1 MFSTRGAFV
10 ISFLLV
16 ALCYVNSLPNDFVF
30 DDAPIVSSNPVI
42 RTISPIQF
50 LKSPYWTKQQY
61 AGIYRPFVVFSLSVD
76 YAIWKRW
83 APGFRLTNLAVHAIS
98 GVLVFSLCETI
109 AGGGI
114 VPLIAMIIYLVHP
127 VHTDAVTTI
136 VGRSELFA
144 ACFFLAAWLLFRK
157 GRTGWTALAFFLAVL
172 SKENAIVLPAILLL
186 DRSYSKARGF
196 RVSDPLPPFFDASPF
211 PWGCALSRL
220 RFARARAS
228 RAALPLTEGENHS
241 PLREGETAS
250 VASGGGRF
258 RTLWAKSVRL
268 LPLVLVALAY
278 LALRYSVLG
287 GLGIP
292 VSAQYMGG
300 RLTYFERLLTS
311 GRVFI
316 QYLIL
321 IFYPLNLAGDYDYN
335 AIPIANFLDWDAW
348 LGLLLIAATV
358 VTAYFYRHR
367 NRAVSFGL
375 SFALIAFIPASNWI
389 MPISILMAERFLYL
403 PLIGLALVGATALSQ
418 LADRRVRRLVSFGA
432 LTVGIVLCNSHD
444 YIRRD
449 DFTFFKNMVR
459 VVPNSAKARL
469 GWGFALTKAGRNDE
483 AERELEAGLR
493 IIPDYPELLAAL
505 ALARTTS
512 TSCVRAWPLLNRA
525 IQIDP
530 KHADTQRRMADC
542 YLKEGRV
549 SEAESMYRQAAQ
561 SIPNPDAMLYFMWGV
576 SLENSGQSTDA
587 IAAYERA
594 ALIEPENR
602 FLQQKIDALR
612 KTISRQDYR

>member
-1 MFSTRGAFV
+1 MAAMFSTRGAFV

-30 DDAPIVSSNPVI
+30 DDGPIVSSNPVI

-83 APGFRLTNLAVHAIS
+83 APGFRLTNLAVHAIN
-98 GVLVFSLCETI
+98 GVLVFSLYQSI
-109 AGGGI
+109 AGAGI

-127 VHTDAVTTI
+127 VHTEAVTTI

-144 ACFFLAAWLLFRK
+144 ACFLLAAWLLFRQ
-157 GRTGWTALAFFLAVL
+157 GRTGWAALAFLLALL

-186 DRSYSKARGF
+186 TSPRG
-196 RVSDPLPPFFDASPF
+196 RR
-211 PWGCALSRL
+211 WI
-220 RFARARAS
+220 
-228 RAALPLTEGENHS
+228 
-241 PLREGETAS
+241 
-250 VASGGGRF
+250 
-258 RTLWAKSVRL
+258 RL
-268 LPLVLVALAY
+268 LPMIFVALAY
-278 LALRYSVLG
+278 LAMRYSVLG

-316 QYLIL
+316 QYLTL
-321 IFYPLNLAGDYDYN
+321 IFYPLHLAGDYDYN
-335 AIPIANFLDWDAW
+335 AIPIANFVDWDAW
-348 LGLLLIAATV
+348 LGLVLIAATV

-367 NRAVSFGL
+367 NWAVSLGL

-403 PLIGLALVGATALSQ
+403 PMIGLALVGATALSQ
-418 LADRRVRRLVSFGA
+418 LEDRRLRRLVGIGA
-432 LTVGIVLCNSHD
+432 LFTAIVLCNSHD

-512 TSCVRAWPLLNRA
+512 TSCARAWPLLNRA

-602 FLQQKIDALR
+602 FFQQKIEALR
-612 KTISRQDYR
+612 KTISRPDYR

>member
-1 MFSTRGAFV
+1 MAAMFSTRGAFV

-30 DDAPIVSSNPVI
+30 DDGPIVSSNPVI

-83 APGFRLTNLAVHAIS
+83 APGFRLTNLAVHAIN
-98 GVLVFSLCETI
+98 GVLVFSLYQSI
-109 AGGGI
+109 AGAGI

-127 VHTDAVTTI
+127 VHTEAVTTI

-144 ACFFLAAWLLFRK
+144 ACFLLAAWLLFRQ
-157 GRTGWTALAFFLAVL
+157 GRTGWAALAFFLALL

-186 DRSYSKARGF
+186 DSFFSRARGS
-196 RVSDPLPPFFDASPF
+196 RVSDPLPPSLD
-211 PWGCALSRL
+211 
-220 RFARARAS
+220 AS
-228 RAALPLTEGENHS
+228 RAALPLTEGE
-241 PLREGETAS
+241 TAS
-250 VASGGGRF
+250 ETSGGGRF

-268 LPLVLVALAY
+268 LLLVLVALVY
-278 LALRYSVLG
+278 LAVRYSVLG

-335 AIPIANFLDWDAW
+335 AIPIANFVDWDAW

-367 NRAVSFGL
+367 NWAVSLGL

-403 PLIGLALVGATALSQ
+403 PFIGLALVGATAMSQ
-418 LADRRVRRLVSFGA
+418 LEDRRLRRLVGIGA
-432 LTVGIVLCNSHD
+432 LCMAIVLCNSHD

-493 IIPDYPELLAAL
+493 IIPDYPELLSVL

-512 TSCVRAWPLLNRA
+512 TSCVRAWPLLSRA

-530 KHADTQRRMADC
+530 KHADTERRMADC

-602 FLQQKIDALR
+602 FFHQKIDALR

>member
-1 MFSTRGAFV
+1 MASSALRQNIPIRAMAAMFSTRGAFV

-42 RTISPIQF
+42 RIISPIQF

-61 AGIYRPFVVFSLSVD
+61 EGIYRPFVVFSLSVD

-83 APGFRLTNLAVHAIS
+83 APGFRLTNLAVHAIN
-98 GVLVFSLCETI
+98 GVLVFSVCQTI
-109 AGGGI
+109 AGAGI

-127 VHTDAVTTI
+127 EHTEAVTSI

-144 ACFFLAAWLLFRK
+144 ACFLLAAWLLFRQ
-157 GRTGWTALAFFLAVL
+157 GRSIWSALAFVLALL

-186 DRSYSKARGF
+186 DRPYSKARGS
-196 RVSDPLPPFFDASPF
+196 RVSDPLPHSLDDRLF

-228 RAALPLTEGENHS
+228 WAALPPT
-241 PLREGETAS
+241 EGETAS

-311 GRVFI
+311 VGVFI
-316 QYLIL
+316 QYPIL
-321 IFYPLNLAGDYDYN
+321 IFYSLILSGDYDYN

-459 VVPNSAKARL
+459 VFPNSAKARL

-505 ALARTTS
+505 ALLS
-512 TSCVRAWPLLNRA
+512 T
-525 IQIDP
+525 
-530 KHADTQRRMADC
+530 
-542 YLKEGRV
+542 
-549 SEAESMYRQAAQ
+549 
-561 SIPNPDAMLYFMWGV
+561 
-576 SLENSGQSTDA
+576 
-587 IAAYERA
+587 
-594 ALIEPENR
+594 
-602 FLQQKIDALR
+602 
-612 KTISRQDYR
+612 

>member
-1 MFSTRGAFV
+1 MPIRAMAAMFSTRRAFV
-10 ISFLLV
+10 ISLLLV

-30 DDAPIVSSNPVI
+30 DDGPIVSSNPVI

-83 APGFRLTNLAVHAIS
+83 APGFRLTNLAVHAIN
-98 GVLVFSLCETI
+98 GVLVFSLYQSI
-109 AGGGI
+109 AGAGI

-127 VHTDAVTTI
+127 VHTEAVTTI

-144 ACFFLAAWLLFRK
+144 ACFLLAAWLIF
-157 GRTGWTALAFFLAVL
+157 
-172 SKENAIVLPAILLL
+172 
-186 DRSYSKARGF
+186 
-196 RVSDPLPPFFDASPF
+196 
-211 PWGCALSRL
+211 
-220 RFARARAS
+220 
-228 RAALPLTEGENHS
+228 
-241 PLREGETAS
+241 
-250 VASGGGRF
+250 
-258 RTLWAKSVRL
+258 
-268 LPLVLVALAY
+268 VALVY

-335 AIPIANFLDWDAW
+335 AIPIANFVDWDAW

-367 NRAVSFGL
+367 NWAVSLGL

-389 MPISILMAERFLYL
+389 MPISIIMAERFLYL
-403 PLIGLALVGATALSQ
+403 TLICLSLVVAAALSH
-418 LADRRVRRLVSFGA
+418 LSYRRLRRLVGIGA
-432 LTVGIVLCNSHD
+432 LSTAIVLCNSHD

-469 GWGFALTKAGRNDE
+469 GWGFAL
-483 AERELEAGLR
+483 
-493 IIPDYPELLAAL
+493 
-505 ALARTTS
+505 
-512 TSCVRAWPLLNRA
+512 
-525 IQIDP
+525 
-530 KHADTQRRMADC
+530 
-542 YLKEGRV
+542 
-549 SEAESMYRQAAQ
+549 
-561 SIPNPDAMLYFMWGV
+561 
-576 SLENSGQSTDA
+576 
-587 IAAYERA
+587 
-594 ALIEPENR
+594 
-602 FLQQKIDALR
+602 
-612 KTISRQDYR
+612 

>member
-1 MFSTRGAFV
+1 MLIRAMAAMFSTSRAFV

-30 DDAPIVSSNPVI
+30 DDGPIVSSNPVI

-83 APGFRLTNLAVHAIS
+83 APGFRLTNLAVHAIN
-98 GVLVFSLCETI
+98 GVLVFSLYQSI
-109 AGGGI
+109 AGAGI

-127 VHTDAVTTI
+127 VHTEAVTTI

-144 ACFFLAAWLLFRK
+144 ACFLLAAWLLFRQ
-157 GRTGWTALAFFLAVL
+157 GRTGWAALAFLLALL

-186 DRSYSKARGF
+186 TSPRG
-196 RVSDPLPPFFDASPF
+196 RR
-211 PWGCALSRL
+211 WI
-220 RFARARAS
+220 
-228 RAALPLTEGENHS
+228 
-241 PLREGETAS
+241 
-250 VASGGGRF
+250 
-258 RTLWAKSVRL
+258 RL
-268 LPLVLVALAY
+268 LPMIFVALAY

-311 GRVFI
+311 GRVFL

-321 IFYPLNLAGDYDYN
+321 IFYPVHLAGDYDYN
-335 AIPIANFLDWDAW
+335 AIPIANFVDWDAW
-348 LGLLLIAATV
+348 LGLVLIAATV

-367 NRAVSFGL
+367 NWAVSLGL
-375 SFALIAFIPASNWI
+375 SFALIVFIPASNWI

-403 PLIGLALVGATALSQ
+403 PMIGLALVGATALSQ
-418 LADRRVRRLVSFGA
+418 LEDRRLRRLVGIGA
-432 LTVGIVLCNSHD
+432 LSTAVVLCNSHD

-512 TSCVRAWPLLNRA
+512 TSCARAWPLLNRA

-602 FLQQKIDALR
+602 FFQQKIEALR
-612 KTISRQDYR
+612 KTISRPDYR

>member
-1 MFSTRGAFV
+1 MAAMFSTRGAFV

-30 DDAPIVSSNPVI
+30 DDGPIVSSNPVI

-83 APGFRLTNLAVHAIS
+83 APGFRLTNLAVHAIN
-98 GVLVFSLCETI
+98 GVLVFSLYQSI
-109 AGGGI
+109 AGAGI

-127 VHTDAVTTI
+127 VHTEAVTTI

-144 ACFFLAAWLLFRK
+144 ACFLLAAWLLFRQ
-157 GRTGWTALAFFLAVL
+157 GRTGWAALAFFLALL

-186 DRSYSKARGF
+186 TSPRG
-196 RVSDPLPPFFDASPF
+196 RR
-211 PWGCALSRL
+211 WI
-220 RFARARAS
+220 
-228 RAALPLTEGENHS
+228 
-241 PLREGETAS
+241 
-250 VASGGGRF
+250 
-258 RTLWAKSVRL
+258 RL
-268 LPLVLVALAY
+268 LPMIFVALAY

-316 QYLIL
+316 QYVTL
-321 IFYPLNLAGDYDYN
+321 IFYPVHLAGDYDYN
-335 AIPIANFLDWDAW
+335 AIPIANFVDWDAW
-348 LGLLLIAATV
+348 LGLVLIAATV

-367 NRAVSFGL
+367 NWAVSFGL

-459 VVPNSAKARL
+459 VFPNSAKARL

>member
-1 MFSTRGAFV
+1 MAAMFSTRGAFV

-30 DDAPIVSSNPVI
+30 DDGPIVSSNPVI

-83 APGFRLTNLAVHAIS
+83 APGFRLTNLAVHAIN
-98 GVLVFSLCETI
+98 GVLVFSLYQSI
-109 AGGGI
+109 AGAGI

-127 VHTDAVTTI
+127 VHTEAVTTI

-144 ACFFLAAWLLFRK
+144 ACFLLAAWLLFRQ
-157 GRTGWTALAFFLAVL
+157 GRTGWAALAFFLALL

-186 DRSYSKARGF
+186 TSPRG
-196 RVSDPLPPFFDASPF
+196 RR
-211 PWGCALSRL
+211 WI
-220 RFARARAS
+220 
-228 RAALPLTEGENHS
+228 
-241 PLREGETAS
+241 
-250 VASGGGRF
+250 
-258 RTLWAKSVRL
+258 RL
-268 LPLVLVALAY
+268 LPMIFVALAY
-278 LALRYSVLG
+278 LAMRYSVLG

-321 IFYPLNLAGDYDYN
+321 TFYPLHLAGDYDYN
-335 AIPIANFLDWDAW
+335 AIPIANFVDWDAW
-348 LGLLLIAATV
+348 LGLVLIAATV
-358 VTAYFYRHR
+358 ATAYSYRHR
-367 NRAVSFGL
+367 NWAVSLGL

-403 PLIGLALVGATALSQ
+403 PMIGLALVGATALSQ
-418 LADRRVRRLVSFGA
+418 LEDRRLRRLVGIGA
-432 LTVGIVLCNSHD
+432 LSTAIVLCNSHD

-483 AERELEAGLR
+483 AEHELEAGLR
-493 IIPDYPELLAAL
+493 IIPDYPELLAVL

-512 TSCVRAWPLLNRA
+512 TSCARAWPLLNRA

-602 FLQQKIDALR
+602 FFQQKIEALR
-612 KTISRQDYR
+612 KTISRPDYR

>member
-30 DDAPIVSSNPVI
+30 DDGPIVSSNPVI

-83 APGFRLTNLAVHAIS
+83 APGFRLTNLAVHAIN
-98 GVLVFSLCETI
+98 GVLVFSLYQSI
-109 AGGGI
+109 AGAGI

-127 VHTDAVTTI
+127 VHTEAVTTI

-144 ACFFLAAWLLFRK
+144 ACFLLAAWLLFRQ
-157 GRTGWTALAFFLAVL
+157 GRTGWAALAFLLALL
-172 SKENAIVLPAILLL
+172 SKENAIVLPAVLLL
-186 DRSYSKARGF
+186 TSPRG
-196 RVSDPLPPFFDASPF
+196 RR
-211 PWGCALSRL
+211 WI
-220 RFARARAS
+220 
-228 RAALPLTEGENHS
+228 
-241 PLREGETAS
+241 
-250 VASGGGRF
+250 
-258 RTLWAKSVRL
+258 RL
-268 LPLVLVALAY
+268 LPMIFVALAY

-316 QYLIL
+316 EYLIL
-321 IFYPLNLAGDYDYN
+321 TFYPLHLAGDYDYN
-335 AIPIANFLDWDAW
+335 AIPIANFVDWDAW
-348 LGLLLIAATV
+348 LGLVLIAATV

-367 NRAVSFGL
+367 NWAVSLGL

-403 PLIGLALVGATALSQ
+403 PMIGLALVGAAALSQ
-418 LADRRVRRLVSFGA
+418 LEDRRLRRLVGIGA
-432 LTVGIVLCNSHD
+432 LSTAIVLCNSHD

-512 TSCVRAWPLLNRA
+512 TSCARAWPLLNRA

-602 FLQQKIDALR
+602 FFQQKIEALR
-612 KTISRQDYR
+612 KTISRPDYR

>member
-1 MFSTRGAFV
+1 MAAMFSTRGAFV

-30 DDAPIVSSNPVI
+30 DDGPIVSSNPVI

-83 APGFRLTNLAVHAIS
+83 APGFRLTNLAVHAIN
-98 GVLVFSLCETI
+98 GVLVFSLYQSI
-109 AGGGI
+109 AGAGI

-127 VHTDAVTTI
+127 VHTEAVTTI

-144 ACFFLAAWLLFRK
+144 ACFLLAAWLLFRQ
-157 GRTGWTALAFFLAVL
+157 GRTGWAALAFFLALL
-172 SKENAIVLPAILLL
+172 SKENAIVLPAVLLL
-186 DRSYSKARGF
+186 TSPRG
-196 RVSDPLPPFFDASPF
+196 RR
-211 PWGCALSRL
+211 WI
-220 RFARARAS
+220 
-228 RAALPLTEGENHS
+228 
-241 PLREGETAS
+241 
-250 VASGGGRF
+250 
-258 RTLWAKSVRL
+258 RL
-268 LPLVLVALAY
+268 LPMIFVALAY
-278 LALRYSVLG
+278 LAMRYSVLG

-321 IFYPLNLAGDYDYN
+321 TFYPLHLAGDYDYN
-335 AIPIANFLDWDAW
+335 AIPIANFVDWDAW
-348 LGLLLIAATV
+348 LGLVLITATV

-367 NRAVSFGL
+367 NWTVSLGL
-375 SFALIAFIPASNWI
+375 SFALVTFIPASNWI

-403 PLIGLALVGATALSQ
+403 PMIGLALVGATALSQ
-418 LADRRVRRLVSFGA
+418 LEDRRLRRLVGIGA
-432 LTVGIVLCNSHD
+432 LSTAIVLCNSHD

-483 AERELEAGLR
+483 AEHELEAGLR
-493 IIPDYPELLAAL
+493 IIPDYPELLAVL

-512 TSCVRAWPLLNRA
+512 TSCARAWPLLNRA

-602 FLQQKIDALR
+602 FFQQKIEALR
-612 KTISRQDYR
+612 KTISRPDYR

>member
-1 MFSTRGAFV
+1 MAAMFSTRGAFV

-30 DDAPIVSSNPVI
+30 DDGPIVSSNPVI

-83 APGFRLTNLAVHAIS
+83 APGFRLTNLAVHAIN
-98 GVLVFSLCETI
+98 GVLVFSLYQSI
-109 AGGGI
+109 AGAGI

-127 VHTDAVTTI
+127 VHTEAVTTI

-144 ACFFLAAWLLFRK
+144 ACFLLAAWLLFRQ
-157 GRTGWTALAFFLAVL
+157 GRTGWAALAFLLALL

-186 DRSYSKARGF
+186 TSPRG
-196 RVSDPLPPFFDASPF
+196 RR
-211 PWGCALSRL
+211 WI
-220 RFARARAS
+220 
-228 RAALPLTEGENHS
+228 
-241 PLREGETAS
+241 
-250 VASGGGRF
+250 
-258 RTLWAKSVRL
+258 RL
-268 LPLVLVALAY
+268 LPMIFVALAY
-278 LALRYSVLG
+278 LAMRYSVLG

-335 AIPIANFLDWDAW
+335 AIPIANFVDWDAW

-367 NRAVSFGL
+367 NWAVSLGL

-403 PLIGLALVGATALSQ
+403 PFIGLALVGATAVSQ
-418 LADRRVRRLVSFGA
+418 LEDRRLRRLVGIGA
-432 LTVGIVLCNSHD
+432 LCMAIVLCNSHD

-493 IIPDYPELLAAL
+493 IIPDYPELLSVL
-505 ALARTTS
+505 ALVRTTS
-512 TSCVRAWPLLNRA
+512 TSCVRAWPLLSLA

-602 FLQQKIDALR
+602 FFQQKIDALR

>member
-1 MFSTRGAFV
+1 MAAMFSTRGAFV

-30 DDAPIVSSNPVI
+30 DDGPIVSSNPVI

-83 APGFRLTNLAVHAIS
+83 APGFRLTNLAVHAIN
-98 GVLVFSLCETI
+98 GVLVFSLYQSI
-109 AGGGI
+109 AGAGI

-127 VHTDAVTTI
+127 VHTEAVTTI

-144 ACFFLAAWLLFRK
+144 ACFLLAAWLLFRQ
-157 GRTGWTALAFFLAVL
+157 GRTGWAALAFLLALL

-186 DRSYSKARGF
+186 TSPRG
-196 RVSDPLPPFFDASPF
+196 RR
-211 PWGCALSRL
+211 WI
-220 RFARARAS
+220 
-228 RAALPLTEGENHS
+228 
-241 PLREGETAS
+241 
-250 VASGGGRF
+250 
-258 RTLWAKSVRL
+258 RL
-268 LPLVLVALAY
+268 LPMIFVALAY
-278 LALRYSVLG
+278 LAMRYSVLG

-316 QYLIL
+316 EYLIL
-321 IFYPLNLAGDYDYN
+321 TFYPLHLAGDYDYN
-335 AIPIANFLDWDAW
+335 AIPIANFVDWDAW

-367 NRAVSFGL
+367 NWAVSLGL

-403 PLIGLALVGATALSQ
+403 PMIGLALVGATALSQ
-418 LADRRVRRLVSFGA
+418 LEDRRLRRLVGIGA
-432 LTVGIVLCNSHD
+432 LSTAIVLCNSHD

-512 TSCVRAWPLLNRA
+512 TSCARAWPLLNRA

-602 FLQQKIDALR
+602 FFQQKIEALR
-612 KTISRQDYR
+612 KTISRPDYR

>member
-1 MFSTRGAFV
+1 MAAMFSTRGAFV

-30 DDAPIVSSNPVI
+30 DDGPIVSSNPVI

-83 APGFRLTNLAVHAIS
+83 APGFRLTNLAVHAIN
-98 GVLVFSLCETI
+98 GVLVFSLYQSI
-109 AGGGI
+109 AGAGI

-127 VHTDAVTTI
+127 VHTEAVTTI

-144 ACFFLAAWLLFRK
+144 ACFLLAAWLLFRQ
-157 GRTGWTALAFFLAVL
+157 GRTGWAALAFLLALL

-186 DRSYSKARGF
+186 TSPRG
-196 RVSDPLPPFFDASPF
+196 RR
-211 PWGCALSRL
+211 WI
-220 RFARARAS
+220 
-228 RAALPLTEGENHS
+228 
-241 PLREGETAS
+241 
-250 VASGGGRF
+250 
-258 RTLWAKSVRL
+258 RL
-268 LPLVLVALAY
+268 LPMIFVALAY
-278 LALRYSVLG
+278 LAMRYSVLG

-321 IFYPLNLAGDYDYN
+321 TFYPLHLAGDYDYN
-335 AIPIANFLDWDAW
+335 AIPIANFVDWDAW
-348 LGLLLIAATV
+348 LGLVLIAATV

-367 NRAVSFGL
+367 NWAVSLGL

-403 PLIGLALVGATALSQ
+403 PMIGLALVGAAALSQ
-418 LADRRVRRLVSFGA
+418 LEDRRLRRLVGIGA
-432 LTVGIVLCNSHD
+432 LSTAIVLCNSHD

-512 TSCVRAWPLLNRA
+512 TSCARAWPLLNRA

-602 FLQQKIDALR
+602 FFQQKIEALR
-612 KTISRQDYR
+612 KTISRPDYR

>member
-1 MFSTRGAFV
+1 MAAMFSTRGAFV

-30 DDAPIVSSNPVI
+30 DDGPIVSSNPVI

-83 APGFRLTNLAVHAIS
+83 APGFRLTNLAVHAIN
-98 GVLVFSLCETI
+98 GVLVFSLYQSI
-109 AGGGI
+109 AGAGI

-127 VHTDAVTTI
+127 VHTEAVTTI

-144 ACFFLAAWLLFRK
+144 ACFLLAAWLLFRQ
-157 GRTGWTALAFFLAVL
+157 GRTGWAALAFFLALL

-186 DRSYSKARGF
+186 TSPFGRGQRRDSQQAGAQGEGSGPETLTLSRGF
-196 RVSDPLPPFFDASPF
+196 
-211 PWGCALSRL
+211 ALSGS
-220 RFARARAS
+220 RFA
-228 RAALPLTEGENHS
+228 PS
-241 PLREGETAS
+241 PK
-250 VASGGGRF
+250 GRG
-258 RTLWAKSVRL
+258 WIRL
-268 LPLVLVALAY
+268 LPMIFVALVY

-335 AIPIANFLDWDAW
+335 AIPIANFVDWDAW

-367 NRAVSFGL
+367 NWAVSLGL

-403 PLIGLALVGATALSQ
+403 PFIGLALVGATAVSQ
-418 LADRRVRRLVSFGA
+418 LEDRRLRRLAGIGA
-432 LTVGIVLCNSHD
+432 LCMAIVLCNSHD

-493 IIPDYPELLAAL
+493 IIPDYPELLSVL
-505 ALARTTS
+505 ALVRTTS
-512 TSCVRAWPLLNRA
+512 TSCVRAWPLLSLA

-602 FLQQKIDALR
+602 FFQQKIDALR

>member
-30 DDAPIVSSNPVI
+30 DDGPIVSSNPVI

-83 APGFRLTNLAVHAIS
+83 APGFRLTNLAVHAIN
-98 GVLVFSLCETI
+98 GVLVFSLYQSI
-109 AGGGI
+109 AGAGI

-127 VHTDAVTTI
+127 VHTEAVTTI

-144 ACFFLAAWLLFRK
+144 ACFLLAAWLLFRQ
-157 GRTGWTALAFFLAVL
+157 GRTGWAALAFFLALL

-186 DRSYSKARGF
+186 TSPRG
-196 RVSDPLPPFFDASPF
+196 RR
-211 PWGCALSRL
+211 WI
-220 RFARARAS
+220 
-228 RAALPLTEGENHS
+228 
-241 PLREGETAS
+241 
-250 VASGGGRF
+250 
-258 RTLWAKSVRL
+258 RL
-268 LPLVLVALAY
+268 LPMIFVALAY
-278 LALRYSVLG
+278 LAMRYSVLG

-316 QYLIL
+316 EYLIL
-321 IFYPLNLAGDYDYN
+321 TFYPLHLAGDYDYN
-335 AIPIANFLDWDAW
+335 AIPIANFVDWDAW
-348 LGLLLIAATV
+348 LGLVLIAATV

-367 NRAVSFGL
+367 NWAVSLGL

-403 PLIGLALVGATALSQ
+403 PMIGLALVGATALSQ
-418 LADRRVRRLVSFGA
+418 LEDRRLRRLVGIGA
-432 LTVGIVLCNSHD
+432 LSTAIVLCNSHD

-493 IIPDYPELLAAL
+493 IIPDYPELLAVL

-512 TSCVRAWPLLNRA
+512 TSCARAWPLLNRA

-602 FLQQKIDALR
+602 FFQQKIEALR
-612 KTISRQDYR
+612 KTISRPDYR

>member
-30 DDAPIVSSNPVI
+30 DDGPIVSSNPVI

-83 APGFRLTNLAVHAIS
+83 APGFRLTNLAVHAIN
-98 GVLVFSLCETI
+98 GVLVFSLYQSI
-109 AGGGI
+109 AGAGI

-127 VHTDAVTTI
+127 VHTEAVTTI

-144 ACFFLAAWLLFRK
+144 ACFLLAAWLLFRQ
-157 GRTGWTALAFFLAVL
+157 GRTGWAALAFFLALL

-186 DRSYSKARGF
+186 TSPRG
-196 RVSDPLPPFFDASPF
+196 RR
-211 PWGCALSRL
+211 WI
-220 RFARARAS
+220 
-228 RAALPLTEGENHS
+228 
-241 PLREGETAS
+241 
-250 VASGGGRF
+250 
-258 RTLWAKSVRL
+258 RL
-268 LPLVLVALAY
+268 LPMIFVALAY
-278 LALRYSVLG
+278 LAMRYSVLG

-316 QYLIL
+316 QYLTL
-321 IFYPLNLAGDYDYN
+321 IFYPLHLAGDYDYN
-335 AIPIANFLDWDAW
+335 AIPIANFVDWDAW
-348 LGLLLIAATV
+348 LGLVLIAATV
-358 VTAYFYRHR
+358 ATAYFCRHR
-367 NRAVSFGL
+367 NWAVSLGL
-375 SFALIAFIPASNWI
+375 SFALIVFIPASNWI

-403 PLIGLALVGATALSQ
+403 PMIGLALVGATALSQ
-418 LADRRVRRLVSFGA
+418 LEDRRLRRLVGIGA
-432 LTVGIVLCNSHD
+432 LSTAIVLCNSHD

-493 IIPDYPELLAAL
+493 IIPDYPELLAVL

-512 TSCVRAWPLLNRA
+512 TSCARAWPLLNRA

-602 FLQQKIDALR
+602 FFQQKIEALR
-612 KTISRQDYR
+612 KTISRPDYR

>member
-1 MFSTRGAFV
+1 MAAMFSVRGAVV

-30 DDAPIVSSNPVI
+30 DDGPIVSSNPVI
-42 RTISPIQF
+42 RAITPIQF

-61 AGIYRPFVVFSLSVD
+61 AGIYRPFVIFSLSID

-83 APGFRLTNLAVHAIS
+83 APGFRLINLVVHATN
-98 GVLVFSLCETI
+98 GVLVFLLCQSL
-109 AGGGI
+109 GGTGI
-114 VPLIAMIIYLVHP
+114 IPLTAMIIYVAHP

-321 IFYPLNLAGDYDYN
+321 TFYPLNLAGDYDYN
-335 AIPIANFLDWDAW
+335 SIPIAKAVDWDAW
-348 LGLLLIAATV
+348 LGLLLIATV
-358 VTAYFYRHR
+358 AITACLYRRR
-367 NRAVSFGL
+367 NGVVSLGL
-375 SFALIAFIPASNWI
+375 WFVLIALIPGSNWI

-403 PLIGLALVGATALSQ
+403 PLVGLSLVGAVAFSQ
-418 LADRRVRRLVSFGA
+418 FKDERL
-432 LTVGIVLCNSHD
+432 
-444 YIRRD
+444 
-449 DFTFFKNMVR
+449 
-459 VVPNSAKARL
+459 
-469 GWGFALTKAGRNDE
+469 
-483 AERELEAGLR
+483 
-493 IIPDYPELLAAL
+493 
-505 ALARTTS
+505 
-512 TSCVRAWPLLNRA
+512 
-525 IQIDP
+525 
-530 KHADTQRRMADC
+530 
-542 YLKEGRV
+542 
-549 SEAESMYRQAAQ
+549 
-561 SIPNPDAMLYFMWGV
+561 
-576 SLENSGQSTDA
+576 
-587 IAAYERA
+587 
-594 ALIEPENR
+594 
-602 FLQQKIDALR
+602 
-612 KTISRQDYR
+612 

>member
-1 MFSTRGAFV
+1 MAAMFSTRGAFV

-30 DDAPIVSSNPVI
+30 DDGPIVSSNPVI

-83 APGFRLTNLAVHAIS
+83 APGFRLTNLAVHAIN
-98 GVLVFSLCETI
+98 GVLVFSLYQSI
-109 AGGGI
+109 AGAGI

-127 VHTDAVTTI
+127 VHTEAVTTI

-144 ACFFLAAWLLFRK
+144 ACFLLAAWLLFRQ
-157 GRTGWTALAFFLAVL
+157 GRTGWATLAFFLALL
-172 SKENAIVLPAILLL
+172 SKENAIVLPAVLLL
-186 DRSYSKARGF
+186 TSPRG
-196 RVSDPLPPFFDASPF
+196 RR
-211 PWGCALSRL
+211 WI
-220 RFARARAS
+220 
-228 RAALPLTEGENHS
+228 
-241 PLREGETAS
+241 
-250 VASGGGRF
+250 
-258 RTLWAKSVRL
+258 RL
-268 LPLVLVALAY
+268 LPMIFVALAY

-321 IFYPLNLAGDYDYN
+321 TFYPLHLAGDYDYN
-335 AIPIANFLDWDAW
+335 AIPIANFVDWDAW
-348 LGLLLIAATV
+348 LGLVLIAATV

-367 NRAVSFGL
+367 NWAVSLGL

-403 PLIGLALVGATALSQ
+403 PMIGLALVGATALSQ
-418 LADRRVRRLVSFGA
+418 LEDRRLRRLVGIGA
-432 LTVGIVLCNSHD
+432 LSTAIVLCNSHD

-512 TSCVRAWPLLNRA
+512 TSCARAWPLLNRA

-602 FLQQKIDALR
+602 FFQQKIDALR

>member
-1 MFSTRGAFV
+1 MAAMFSTRGAFV

-30 DDAPIVSSNPVI
+30 DDGPIVSSNPVI

-83 APGFRLTNLAVHAIS
+83 APGFRLTNLAVHAIN
-98 GVLVFSLCETI
+98 GVLVFSLYQSI
-109 AGGGI
+109 AGAGI

-127 VHTDAVTTI
+127 VHTEAVTTI

-144 ACFFLAAWLLFRK
+144 ACFLLAAWLLFRQ
-157 GRTGWTALAFFLAVL
+157 GRTGWAALAFFLALL
-172 SKENAIVLPAILLL
+172 SKENAIVLPAVLLL
-186 DRSYSKARGF
+186 TSPRG
-196 RVSDPLPPFFDASPF
+196 RR
-211 PWGCALSRL
+211 WI
-220 RFARARAS
+220 
-228 RAALPLTEGENHS
+228 
-241 PLREGETAS
+241 
-250 VASGGGRF
+250 
-258 RTLWAKSVRL
+258 RL
-268 LPLVLVALAY
+268 LPMIFVALAY
-278 LALRYSVLG
+278 LAMRYSVLG

-321 IFYPLNLAGDYDYN
+321 TFYPLHLAGDYDYN
-335 AIPIANFLDWDAW
+335 AIPIANFVDWDAW
-348 LGLLLIAATV
+348 LGLVLITATV

-367 NRAVSFGL
+367 NWAVSLGL

-403 PLIGLALVGATALSQ
+403 PMIGLALVGATALSQ
-418 LADRRVRRLVSFGA
+418 LEDRRLRRLVGIGA
-432 LTVGIVLCNSHD
+432 LSTAIVLCNSHD

-483 AERELEAGLR
+483 AEHELEAGLR
-493 IIPDYPELLAAL
+493 IIPDYPELLAVL

-512 TSCVRAWPLLNRA
+512 TSCARAWPLLNRA

-602 FLQQKIDALR
+602 FFQQKIEALR
-612 KTISRQDYR
+612 KTISRPDYR

>member
-1 MFSTRGAFV
+1 MAAMFSTRGAFV

-30 DDAPIVSSNPVI
+30 DDGPIVSSNPVI

-83 APGFRLTNLAVHAIS
+83 APGFRLTNLAVHAIN
-98 GVLVFSLCETI
+98 GVLVFSLYQSI
-109 AGGGI
+109 AGAGI

-127 VHTDAVTTI
+127 VHTEAVTTI

-144 ACFFLAAWLLFRK
+144 ACFLLAAWLLFRQ
-157 GRTGWTALAFFLAVL
+157 GRTGWAALAFFLALL

-186 DRSYSKARGF
+186 TSPRG
-196 RVSDPLPPFFDASPF
+196 RR
-211 PWGCALSRL
+211 WI
-220 RFARARAS
+220 
-228 RAALPLTEGENHS
+228 
-241 PLREGETAS
+241 
-250 VASGGGRF
+250 
-258 RTLWAKSVRL
+258 RL
-268 LPLVLVALAY
+268 LPMIFVALAY
-278 LALRYSVLG
+278 LAMRYSVLG

-316 QYLIL
+316 EYLIL
-321 IFYPLNLAGDYDYN
+321 TFYPLHLAGDYDYN
-335 AIPIANFLDWDAW
+335 AIPIANFVDWDAW
-348 LGLLLIAATV
+348 LGLVLIAATV

-367 NRAVSFGL
+367 NWAVSLGL

-403 PLIGLALVGATALSQ
+403 PMIGLALVGATALSQ
-418 LADRRVRRLVSFGA
+418 LEDRRLRRLVGIGA
-432 LTVGIVLCNSHD
+432 LSTAIVLCNSHD

-512 TSCVRAWPLLNRA
+512 TSCARAWPLLNRA

-602 FLQQKIDALR
+602 FFQQKIEALR
-612 KTISRQDYR
+612 KTISRPDYR

>member
-1 MFSTRGAFV
+1 MAAMFSTRGAFV

-30 DDAPIVSSNPVI
+30 DDGPIVSSNPVI

-83 APGFRLTNLAVHAIS
+83 APGFRLTNLAVHAIN
-98 GVLVFSLCETI
+98 GVLVFSLYQSI
-109 AGGGI
+109 AGAGI

-127 VHTDAVTTI
+127 VHTEAVTTI

-144 ACFFLAAWLLFRK
+144 ACFLLAAWLLFRQ
-157 GRTGWTALAFFLAVL
+157 GRTGWAALAFFFALL

-186 DRSYSKARGF
+186 TSPRG
-196 RVSDPLPPFFDASPF
+196 RR
-211 PWGCALSRL
+211 WI
-220 RFARARAS
+220 
-228 RAALPLTEGENHS
+228 
-241 PLREGETAS
+241 
-250 VASGGGRF
+250 
-258 RTLWAKSVRL
+258 RL
-268 LPLVLVALAY
+268 LPMIFVALAY
-278 LALRYSVLG
+278 LAMRYSVLG

-321 IFYPLNLAGDYDYN
+321 TFYPLHLAGDYDYN
-335 AIPIANFLDWDAW
+335 AIPIANFVDWDAW

-367 NRAVSFGL
+367 NWAVSLGL

-403 PLIGLALVGATALSQ
+403 PMIGLALVGATALSQ
-418 LADRRVRRLVSFGA
+418 LEDRRLRRLVGIGA
-432 LTVGIVLCNSHD
+432 LFTAIVLCNSHD

-512 TSCVRAWPLLNRA
+512 TSCARAWPLLNRA

-602 FLQQKIDALR
+602 FFQQKIEALR
-612 KTISRQDYR
+612 KTISRPDYR

>member
-30 DDAPIVSSNPVI
+30 DDGPIVSSNPVI

-83 APGFRLTNLAVHAIS
+83 APGFRLTNLAVHAIN
-98 GVLVFSLCETI
+98 GVLVFSLYQSI
-109 AGGGI
+109 AGAGI

-127 VHTDAVTTI
+127 VHTEAVTTI

-144 ACFFLAAWLLFRK
+144 ACFLLAAWLLFRQ
-157 GRTGWTALAFFLAVL
+157 GRTGWAALAFFLALL

-186 DRSYSKARGF
+186 TSPRG
-196 RVSDPLPPFFDASPF
+196 RR
-211 PWGCALSRL
+211 WI
-220 RFARARAS
+220 
-228 RAALPLTEGENHS
+228 
-241 PLREGETAS
+241 
-250 VASGGGRF
+250 
-258 RTLWAKSVRL
+258 RL
-268 LPLVLVALAY
+268 LPMIFVALAY
-278 LALRYSVLG
+278 LAMRYSVLG

-316 QYLIL
+316 EYLIL
-321 IFYPLNLAGDYDYN
+321 TFYPLHLAGDYDYN
-335 AIPIANFLDWDAW
+335 AIPIANFVDWDAW
-348 LGLLLIAATV
+348 LGLVLIAATV

-367 NRAVSFGL
+367 NWAVSLGL

-403 PLIGLALVGATALSQ
+403 PMIGLALVGATALSQ
-418 LADRRVRRLVSFGA
+418 LEDRRLRRLVGIGA
-432 LTVGIVLCNSHD
+432 LSTAIVLCNSHD

-483 AERELEAGLR
+483 AEHELEAGLR
-493 IIPDYPELLAAL
+493 IIPDYPELLAVL

-512 TSCVRAWPLLNRA
+512 TSCARAWPLLNRA

-602 FLQQKIDALR
+602 FFQQKIEALR
-612 KTISRQDYR
+612 KTISRPDYR

>member
-30 DDAPIVSSNPVI
+30 DDGPIVSSNPVI

-83 APGFRLTNLAVHAIS
+83 APGFRLTNLAVHAIN
-98 GVLVFSLCETI
+98 GVLVFSLYQSI
-109 AGGGI
+109 AGAGI

-127 VHTDAVTTI
+127 VHTEAVTTI

-144 ACFFLAAWLLFRK
+144 ACFLLAAWLLFRQ
-157 GRTGWTALAFFLAVL
+157 GRTGWAALAFLLALL

-186 DRSYSKARGF
+186 TSPRG
-196 RVSDPLPPFFDASPF
+196 RR
-211 PWGCALSRL
+211 WI
-220 RFARARAS
+220 
-228 RAALPLTEGENHS
+228 
-241 PLREGETAS
+241 
-250 VASGGGRF
+250 
-258 RTLWAKSVRL
+258 RL
-268 LPLVLVALAY
+268 LPMIFVALAY
-278 LALRYSVLG
+278 LAMRYSVLG

-321 IFYPLNLAGDYDYN
+321 IFYPVHLAGDYDYN
-335 AIPIANFLDWDAW
+335 AIPIANFVDWDAW
-348 LGLLLIAATV
+348 LGLVLIAATV
-358 VTAYFYRHR
+358 ATAYFCRHR
-367 NRAVSFGL
+367 NWAVSLGL
-375 SFALIAFIPASNWI
+375 SFALIVFIPASNWI

-403 PLIGLALVGATALSQ
+403 PMIGLALVGATALSQ
-418 LADRRVRRLVSFGA
+418 LEDRRLRRLVGIGA
-432 LTVGIVLCNSHD
+432 LSTAIVLCNSHD

-512 TSCVRAWPLLNRA
+512 TSCARAWPLLNRA

-602 FLQQKIDALR
+602 FFQQKIEALR
-612 KTISRQDYR
+612 KTISRPDYR